1 MIFLKQLLKALR
13 ALIQVLSTNFKIFRF
28 YENRL
33 GKSCVCLGVTKNST
47 YTMKKTKLVALGGLL
62 AIGAALIAADHLDAM
77 AVAGTTADIT
87 DFYAFEGG
95 NPDNTVFVA
104 NVQSSLAPAGNDA
117 TFDENV
123 LVEINIDND
132 GDLVEDLIIQAI
144 PRDGKMYFFG
154 PYAPGSTGLNSTI
167 DAETMLQGQVD
178 ITVGDAAITSNAN
191 GISYFA
197 GPREDAFF
205 FDFSQFNAVIGGM
218 APGGFNNPGNDDFDG
233 TNVLSIVV
241 EVPNGLLGGTFSHPA
256 GTGVQVFNAWVEA
269 KRKQ

>member
-1 MIFLKQLLKALR
+1 
-13 ALIQVLSTNFKIFRF
+13 
-28 YENRL
+28 
-33 GKSCVCLGVTKNST
+33 
-47 YTMKKTKLVALGGLL
+47 MKKPKLVAIVGLL
-62 AIGAALIAADHLDAM
+62 TIGVVLMAADHLDAM

-87 DFYAFEGG
+87 DFYAFEGA

-132 GDLVEDLIIQAI
+132 GDLIEDLIIQAI
-144 PRDGKMYFFG
+144 PRDGTMYFFG
-154 PYAPGSTGLNSTI
+154 PYLPSTTGLNSTI
-167 DAETMLQGQVD
+167 DDTTVLQGQV
-178 ITVGDAAITSNAN
+178 AITTNTTAITANAN

-197 GPREDAFF
+197 GPREDPFF

-241 EVPNGLLGGTFSHPA
+241 EVPNSLLGGTFSHPA
-256 GTGVQVFNAWVEA
+256 GTGVQVFNTWVEA

>member
-1 MIFLKQLLKALR
+1 M
-13 ALIQVLSTNFKIFRF
+13 N
-28 YENRL
+28 N
-33 GKSCVCLGVTKNST
+33 
-47 YTMKKTKLVALGGLL
+47 MKKTKLVAITGLI
-62 AIGAALIAADHLDAM
+62 AIGAILIAADHLDAM
-77 AVAGTTADIT
+77 AISGTTADIT
-87 DFYAFEGG
+87 DFYAFEGT
-95 NPDNTVFVA
+95 NPNNTAFVA
-104 NVQSSLAPAGNDA
+104 NVQSSLAPAGDDA

-144 PRDGKMYFFG
+144 PRNGVMYFFG
-154 PYAPGSTGLNSTI
+154 PYSPEITGLNSTI
-167 DAETMLQGQVD
+167 DDTTLLRGQVD
-178 ITVGDAAITSNAN
+178 ITTGPTAITSNAN

-197 GPREDAFF
+197 GPREDPFF

-233 TNVLSIVV
+233 TNVLSIVI
-241 EVPNGLLGGTFSHPA
+241 EVPNNLLGGTFNHPA

>member
-1 MIFLKQLLKALR
+1 
-13 ALIQVLSTNFKIFRF
+13 
-28 YENRL
+28 
-33 GKSCVCLGVTKNST
+33 
-47 YTMKKTKLVALGGLL
+47 MKKSKIWIIGGLM
-62 AIGAALIAADHLDAM
+62 AVGVALIAADHLDAM

-87 DFYAFEGG
+87 DFYAFEGE
-95 NPDNTVFVA
+95 NPSNTVFVA

-132 GDLVEDLIIQAI
+132 GDLIEDLVIQAI
-144 PRDGKMYFFG
+144 PRDGTMYFFG
-154 PYAPGSTGLNSTI
+154 PYTPNATGLNSNI
-167 DAETMLQGQVD
+167 DTTTEFQGEVM
-178 ITVGDAAITSNAN
+178 ITTDDTAITSSAN

-197 GPREDAFF
+197 GPREDPFF

-218 APGGFNNPGNDDFDG
+218 APNGFNNPGNDDFDG

-241 EVPNGLLGGTFSHPA
+241 EVPNSLLGGTFAHPA
-256 GTGVQVFNAWVEA
+256 GTGTQVFNTWVEA

>member
-1 MIFLKQLLKALR
+1 
-13 ALIQVLSTNFKIFRF
+13 
-28 YENRL
+28 
-33 GKSCVCLGVTKNST
+33 
-47 YTMKKTKLVALGGLL
+47 MKKPKLVAIVGLL
-62 AIGAALIAADHLDAM
+62 TIGVVLMAADHLDAM

-87 DFYAFEGG
+87 DFYAFEGA

-132 GDLVEDLIIQAI
+132 GDLIEDLIIQAI
-144 PRDGKMYFFG
+144 PRDGTMYFFG
-154 PYAPGSTGLNSTI
+154 PYLPSTTGLNSTI
-167 DAETMLQGQVD
+167 DDTTVLQGQV
-178 ITVGDAAITSNAN
+178 AITTNATPITANAN

-197 GPREDAFF
+197 GPREDPFF

-241 EVPNGLLGGTFSHPA
+241 EVPNSLLGGTFSHPA
-256 GTGVQVFNAWVEA
+256 GTGVQVFNTWVEA